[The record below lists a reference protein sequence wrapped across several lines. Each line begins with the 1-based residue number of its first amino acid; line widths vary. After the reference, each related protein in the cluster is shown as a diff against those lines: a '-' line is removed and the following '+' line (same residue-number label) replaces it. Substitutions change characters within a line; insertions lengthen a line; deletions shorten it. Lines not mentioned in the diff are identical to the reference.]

1 MNGCFFL
8 GAKFMNVFFKR
19 DFNSDKKCVKSL
31 NHVGSHQQF
40 AFQTFIFDNAV
51 IGVTLLNL
59 IIVT

>member
-1 MNGCFFL
+1 
-8 GAKFMNVFFKR
+8 MNVFFKR